1 MANPTLHYQNDGF
14 PAHNQGIPNLNHTV
28 FVSGQHNTRLAS
40 DTPTSLGTTLSWSPT
55 GVAPLTSHAL
65 PNDLN
70 TLNNL
75 HGTQGSASIASG
87 VAPFNH
93 CDLSR
98 IISPTPS
105 GVTPF
110 TPPASALA
118 TGSVS
123 RKHKKYVAS
132 RATKKKSVLSKAT
145 YQAAI
150 AGRPPASNLIG
161 LQSDTLRPEIGET
174 QLKDQDADV
183 DNDLQCDDEQIGLD
197 LSMLGSEDKETLPST
212 QKAIEATNGNNK
224 SRMVLDDEIAQT
236 LQEQPMDELR
246 RLADEHGHYERLTA
260 EDRLAFEEIY
270 K

>member
-1 MANPTLHYQNDGF
+1 
-14 PAHNQGIPNLNHTV
+14 
-28 FVSGQHNTRLAS
+28 
-40 DTPTSLGTTLSWSPT
+40 
-55 GVAPLTSHAL
+55 
-65 PNDLN
+65 
-70 TLNNL
+70 LNNL

-118 TGSVS
+118 TGPVS

-132 RATKKKSVLSKAT
+132 WATKKNSVLSKAT

-174 QLKDQDADV
+174 QLEDQDADV

-197 LSMLGSEDKETLPST
+197 LSMLGSEDEETLPST

-246 RLADEHGHYERLTA
+246 RLADKHGHYKRLTA